1 MDYIELVKHMSLREQ
16 ARLVT
21 GADFWHTWAPVKYGM
36 PSIMVSDGP
45 NGLRKM
51 EGSKTITSVCF
62 PSAVALASSWD
73 RGVLA
78 HVGATLAEDCKANRV
93 SVLLGPGINIKRSP
107 LCGRNFEYYSE
118 DPVLA
123 GELAAAF
130 INSVQAGGVGT
141 SLKHFAANNTET
153 RRMVS
158 NSLVDDRALRE
169 IYLRGFEI
177 AVKKA
182 QPWTIMLAYNKLNG
196 SYCTENSWLIEEVLR
211 GEWGFKG
218 LTVSDWMAANDR
230 VKSLHEGLDL
240 EMPGSGY
247 ANVRKIAKA
256 FRKGELDENDL
267 GIAASKVAEL
277 VNKSEPAL
285 KANAPQRNLKGDHE
299 VARMAAEQCPVLL
312 KNNGVLPIKQGAKI
326 AILGERARKP
336 LYQGY
341 GSAQINSYEVVSVV
355 DAFCDAGV
363 ATEYAPGYDIK
374 KPDEVNTKLINEAV
388 AKATVADVALLF
400 VSTSEADSAEGADR
414 TNLDIPKSQVALIEA
429 VCRANPN
436 TAVFVA
442 SGSSVVMPWI
452 DLPAAVVQTYFLGEA
467 GGTALYNIITGRTNP
482 SGKLPESYPM
492 SLDDTPC
499 LENYKTPADNNV
511 IYKESIYVG
520 YRYYEKANVPVLFPF
535 GYGLSYTKFDY
546 SGLTLD
552 KSSIT
557 PNDKLTLTFNI
568 ANSGAMG
575 GAETAQVYVGLPDS
589 LVYRANKE
597 LKEFA
602 KVYIPAGGS
611 QTITVELDRSAFE
624 YYSPTLRA
632 WVVEDGTYEI
642 MIGASSADIRL
653 TAQVDVKSNEANG
666 EIDYKDAA
674 PKYWNADIKNVTEE
688 DFVDIFGA
696 YPSEYLG
703 DTSDD
708 RITSAKCLDE
718 LWDTKVGAKVNEF
731 IELVLSVIFEDD
743 PGMYAVI
750 YNSVMTIPLN
760 RFVAISKGLCSDAMV
775 DGIVHLFNSGSVI
788 EMLKVMAVGIP
799 DTLLNIVEPKV
810 RDIIEKKSR
819 C

>member
-1 MDYIELVKHMSLREQ
+1 MDYIEIVKHMSLREQ

-78 HVGATLAEDCKANRV
+78 RVGSTLAEDCKANRV

-123 GELAAAF
+123 GELAASF
-130 INSVQAGGVGT
+130 IESVQAGGVGT

-182 QPWTIMLAYNKLNG
+182 QPWTVMLAYNKLNG
-196 SYCTENSWLIEEVLR
+196 TYCSENSWLVENVLR

-218 LTVSDWMAANDR
+218 LTVSDWMATNDR

-256 FRKGELDENDL
+256 FRDGKLDAEDL
-267 GIAASKVAEL
+267 TIAATKVAEL
-277 VNKSEPAL
+277 VSKSEPVL
-285 KANAPQRNLKGDHE
+285 KTPAPKRDLDAGHD

-312 KNNGVLPIKQGAKI
+312 KNNGILPIKAGTKI
-326 AILGERARKP
+326 AIIGERAEKP

-341 GSAQINSYEVVSVV
+341 GSAQINSYKVVSVL
-355 DAFCDAGV
+355 DAFKANGIQPN
-363 ATEYAPGYDIK
+363 YAPGYDIK
-374 KPDEVNTKLINEAV
+374 KPEEVKTALINDAV
-388 AKATVADVALLF
+388 ARATAADVALLF
-400 VSTSEADSAEGADR
+400 VSAAEVDATEGADR
-414 TNLDIPKSQVALIEA
+414 TSLEIPKSQVALIEA
-429 VCRANPN
+429 VCKATPN

-442 SGSSVVMPWI
+442 SGSSTLMPWL
-452 DLPAAVVQTYFLGEA
+452 DLPSAVMQTYFLGEA
-467 GGTALYNIITGRTNP
+467 CGEALYNIIMGKVNP
-482 SGKLPESYPM
+482 SGKLPESYPI
-492 SLDDTPC
+492 SFADTPC
-499 LENYKTPADNNV
+499 PENYQTPKDNNV

-546 SGLTLD
+546 SGLSLSST
-552 KSSIT
+552 SIT
-557 PNDKLTLTFNI
+557 PEDKLTLTFNI
-568 ANSGAMG
+568 SNSGAMG
-575 GAETAQVYVGLPDS
+575 GAETAQVYVGLKDS
-589 LVYRANKE
+589 LVYRAKKE
-597 LKEFA
+597 LKNFA

-611 QTITVELDRSAFE
+611 ETVTVELDRSAFE
-624 YYSPTLRA
+624 YYSPKLKA
-632 WVVEDGTYEI
+632 WVVEPGEYDI

-653 TAQVDVKSNEANG
+653 TAKVNITSNEADG
-666 EIDYKDAA
+666 EIDYMEAT
-674 PKYWNADIKNVTEE
+674 PKYWNADIKNITED
-688 DFVDIFGA
+688 DFADIFGA
-696 YPSEYLG
+696 YPSDYLG
-703 DTSDD
+703 DISDD
-708 RITSAKCLDE
+708 RVTGDKCLDE
-718 LWDTKVGAKVNEF
+718 LWDTKAGKKINSFLEF
-731 IELVLSVIFEDD
+731 VLGIIFEDD
-743 PGMYAVI
+743 PAMYAVI
-750 YNSVMTIPLN
+750 YNSIMTIPLK
-760 RFVAISKGLCSDAMV
+760 RFAPASGGIASDAMI
-775 DGIVHLFNSGSVI
+775 DGLVHLFNSNSI
-788 EMLKVMAVGIP
+788 LEMLKVMVTGVP
-799 DTLLNIVEPKV
+799 GTVLNLIEPVV
-810 RDIIEKKSR
+810 RDAIEKRSR